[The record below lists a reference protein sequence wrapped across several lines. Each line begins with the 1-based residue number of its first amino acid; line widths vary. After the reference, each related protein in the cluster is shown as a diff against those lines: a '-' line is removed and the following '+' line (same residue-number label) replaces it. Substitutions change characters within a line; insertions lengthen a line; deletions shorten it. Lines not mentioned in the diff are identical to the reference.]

1 MTGLRMSATQKVES
15 NSRGDAP
22 VRSLSLLDSVCIIVG
37 TIIGSGIFGTTPLIA
52 SNTSGTGQLLWV
64 WVLGGAVAMTG
75 ALCFAELMTRFPG
88 AIGGDYVYLKRA
100 FGLPAGF
107 TFAWVAFWIIRPGN
121 IGAMAM
127 IFSQYFVEIV
137 GGGSAGQVAFALLAV
152 VGLSF
157 TNLIG
162 LRSGKVVQNT
172 LTIAK
177 VAGIGLIVLLAVIKT
192 PPVPDDG
199 PQQIA
204 PAGAEAQTGDTA
216 ADDDPEVV
224 VTEDSDAGKESRTEG
239 EEGGNSNFWFAMVL
253 IMFTYGGWNDIAFVA
268 GEVKKPEKNLVRS
281 IVFGTAAVMVIYL
294 AINWAF
300 LHMLG
305 FEGVSGSGAVATD
318 FTRTAFGADTA
329 WGTRSSRLVAALICV
344 SCLGAINGMI
354 LTSPRIYFSLGRD
367 IKPLSFL
374 ARLNMRRDAPW
385 QAIILQAVITIGL
398 ILLCLR
404 YTNAFEVILA
414 VTAPYFWGFLG
425 ATVMSLLIF
434 RYSPNVKDDRSETTA
449 PLFKVP
455 LFPLPALF
463 FASVCCAMAWSSI
476 NHVINMRYTNVAV
489 IVFSTLIVGIVVAVV
504 LSSKKYRAE
513 DG

>member
-1 MTGLRMSATQKVES
+1 MSVPVKEAASSTS
-15 NSRGDAP
+15 DAP
-22 VRSLSLLDSVCIIVG
+22 VRSLSLLDSICIIVG

-52 SNTSGTGQLLWV
+52 ANTTGPSQLLWV

-137 GGGSAGQVAFALLAV
+137 GGGSTGQVAFALLAV

-162 LRSGKVVQNT
+162 LRSGKVVQNV

-177 VAGIGLIVLLAVIKT
+177 VAGIGLIVLLAVVKT
-192 PPVPDDG
+192 PP
-199 PQQIA
+199 
-204 PAGAEAQTGDTA
+204 AEVQATQSG
-216 ADDDPEVV
+216 
-224 VTEDSDAGKESRTEG
+224 SDAVQVQTDDAEVDSNSDGGSSNDEEKES
-239 EEGGNSNFWFAMVL
+239 SPKFWFAMVL

-268 GEVKKPEKNLVRS
+268 GEVKRPERNLVRS
-281 IVFGTAAVMVIYL
+281 IIFGTAAVMVIYL

-305 FEGVSGSGAVATD
+305 YDGVTGSTAVATD
-318 FTRTAFGADTA
+318 FTKTAFGPETT
-329 WGTRSSRLVAALICV
+329 WGTRSSQLVAALICI

-367 IKPLSFL
+367 IKPLAFL

-404 YTNAFEVILA
+404 YTNAFGVILA

-425 ATVMSLLIF
+425 ATVLSLLVF
-434 RYSPNVKDDRSETTA
+434 RYSRTRKDDSSTSTA
-449 PLFKVP
+449 PIFKVP

-463 FASVCCAMAWSSI
+463 FAAVCGAMAWSSI
-476 NHVINMRYTNVAV
+476 QHVIEERYTTVAV
-489 IVFSTLIVGIVVAVV
+489 IVLSTMVVGVFAAFI
-504 LSSKKYRAE
+504 LSSRKYRSVE
-513 DG
+513 